1 MTNDDGVIAL
11 PKNRFRHTSDKGM
24 PPSMPDVTF
33 LVFHRLYSRKTDHYA
48 DPFQM
53 SIAEFSLETSTI
65 GYLLRNV

>member
-1 MTNDDGVIAL
+1 M
-11 PKNRFRHTSDKGM
+11 NRFHHTSDTGM
-24 PPSMPDVTF
+24 PPSDPDVTF
-33 LVFHRLYSRKTDHYA
+33 LVFQRLCAEDMDQNA

>member
-1 MTNDDGVIAL
+1 MYTVL
-11 PKNRFRHTSDKGM
+11 LT
-24 PPSMPDVTF
+24 
-33 LVFHRLYSRKTDHYA
+33 LFHQVYPAT